1 MFVLPELPYPYESLA
16 PTLSEATLRVHH
28 DKHHA
33 KYVETTN
40 SIFKESEPGAT
51 LESVIRSAQRSGADK
66 LFNNAAQAWNHG
78 FFWECMRP
86 SPQSGSRCEPA
97 GRLAQAIDRQFGSL
111 IGLKMLFVQEAAAH
125 FGSGWAWIVARGGNL
140 SVVATHDAAT
150 PIADESAIPLM
161 TCDLWEHAYYLDHRN
176 DRAGYLDA
184 WWKRLANWR
193 LAETQYAAAQ
203 GEGTAWRYPDPK

>member
-1 MFVLPELPYPYESLA
+1 MFALPELPYPYESLA
-16 PTLSEATLRVHH
+16 PTLSEATLRLHH

-51 LESVIRSAQRSGADK
+51 LESVIRSAQRSGAGK

-86 SPQSGSRCEPA
+86 SPREPG

-125 FGSGWAWIVARGGNL
+125 FGSGWAWIVARGGDL
-140 SVVATHDAAT
+140 SVVATHDAAS
-150 PIADESAIPLM
+150 PIGDESAIPLM

-184 WWKRLANWR
+184 WWNRLANWR

-203 GEGTAWRYPDPK
+203 GEGAAWRYPDPK